1 MRIGVASW
9 EYPPNH
15 TGGLGRHVEG
25 LTKSLSKLG
34 HEVFVFIPER
44 NCPDGVEG
52 INFVKIHSKKKG
64 FTWIRDVNELIV
76 QKALELKLDVFH
88 AQDWITFPSMI
99 ELKPFLPVVCSIHST
114 EHDRAG
120 RILKQKNYSLE
131 LEENGLRVCD
141 GVITVSDFMKKQ
153 LVGLFNVAEG
163 KVNVIPN
170 GVVSS
175 DFSSDGSGGNIL
187 FLGRLTEQKGV
198 EYLLYA
204 LKDYE
209 FSGKIV
215 ILGDGHLQKSLKC
228 FVDNLGLRDKIV
240 FVGFVND
247 DELIKLHLSNAS
259 VLVMPSLREPFGIVA
274 LEGASAKVPLILS
287 KSAGVSEF
295 FTHDENALLIDP
307 TNPSEIISSFDKLK
321 DEELRSKLVDS
332 AFDLVNSDVFD
343 WNKIAEKT
351 VRVYENFTSSK

>member
-9 EYPPNH
+9 EYPPKH

-44 NCPDGVEG
+44 NCPHSVDG
-52 INFVKIHSKKKG
+52 ITFVKIKSKKKG
-64 FTWIRDVNELIV
+64 FTWIRDVNEGIA
-76 QKALELKLDVFH
+76 QKSLELDLDVFH
-88 AQDWITFPSMI
+88 AQDWITFPSAI

-120 RILKQKNYSLE
+120 RVLKQKNYSLE
-131 LEENGLRVCD
+131 LEENGLRICD
-141 GVITVSDFMKKQ
+141 AVITVSGFMKEQ
-153 LVGLFNVAEG
+153 LVSLFNVPEG

-175 DFSSDGSGGNIL
+175 DFNVRGSGNNVL

-209 FSGKIV
+209 FDGKIV
-215 ILGDGHLQKSLKC
+215 ILGDGHLQKSLKG
-228 FVDNLGLRDKIV
+228 FVENLGLVDKVV
-240 FVGFVND
+240 FEGFVND
-247 DELIKLHLSNAS
+247 DELIKEHLSNAG

-274 LEGASAKVPLILS
+274 LEGASASVPLILS
-287 KSAGVSEF
+287 KNAGVSEF
-295 FTHDENALLIDP
+295 FTHGESALIVDP
-307 TNPSEIISSFDKLK
+307 TNPKEILDSFSKLK
-321 DEELRSKLVDS
+321 NVELKNKLINN
-332 AFDLVNSDVFD
+332 ARELVNSEVFNWD
-343 WNKIAEKT
+343 NIAKKT
-351 VRVYENFTSSK
+351 VSVYNSLV